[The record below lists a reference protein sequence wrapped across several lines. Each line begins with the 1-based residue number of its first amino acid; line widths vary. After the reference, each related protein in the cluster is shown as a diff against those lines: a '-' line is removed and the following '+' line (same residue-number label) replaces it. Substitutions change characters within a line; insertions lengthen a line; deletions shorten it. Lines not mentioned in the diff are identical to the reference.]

1 MTAIVQIV
9 CMLCIVALC
18 ALLKFDGV
26 HVKKNI
32 DIKVRVK
39 K

>member
-1 MTAIVQIV
+1 MNAVVQIV

-26 HVKKNI
+26 NVKKI
-32 DIKVRVK
+32 VDIEVRTK